1 MDTEPVAHPAA
12 RARLRTAAVLAAAV
26 AAAAWAAPAAAA
38 SAAPAALAAEAV
50 GGLVA
55 PEAVTLTEHE
65 GALSVD
71 APFLQ
76 R

>member
-1 MDTEPVAHPAA
+1 MDTQPVAHPAA

-26 AAAAWAAPAAAA
+26 AAAAWAAPAAA